1 MKEYNV
7 SAKVELSLDIDIEAN
22 SPETAEKEVRG
33 YLANSANIESECFK
47 HIMIW
52 DYEIEDI
59 NEND

>member
-1 MKEYNV
+1 MTEYNV
-7 SAKVELSLDIDIEAN
+7 SAKIEVSLDMDIEAD
-22 SPETAEKEVRG
+22 SPEAAEAEMKD
-33 YLANSANIESECFK
+33 YLDNSANIESECFK